1 MSTLKDGFIFT
12 LLKKYTNTFMHL
24 IYPNQCLVCLNE
36 LPESNRTNICHLC
49 QDNFHFTY
57 FETSDSTRLDKL
69 FWGRLNVHSTFS
81 LLEFEKQNSTQK
93 ILHAIKYKSN
103 KLLAGEM
110 GKKIGNTIHQKSN
123 FATIEVLIPVPLHIK
138 KKYIRGYNQSEVIA
152 EGVNT
157 ILNVQ
162 LKPNLIRRTVH
173 SESQT
178 KKNKFSRWDNVKDVF
193 QIDISALKKFNHIAI
208 IDDVIT
214 TGSTIEAITLKIHKE
229 IPDLKISIISLAIA
243 K

>member
-1 MSTLKDGFIFT
+1 MNTLKDGFIFK
-12 LLKKYTNTFMHL
+12 LLKKYTNALMHL

-36 LPESNRTNICHLC
+36 LPESNKTNICHLC

-69 FWGRLNVHSTFS
+69 FWGRLNLHSTFS

-103 KLLAGEM
+103 KLLAIEM
-110 GKKIGNTIHQKSN
+110 GKKIGAAIYQKSN

-138 KKYIRGYNQSEVIA
+138 KEYMRGYNQSEIIA
-152 EGVNT
+152 EGINS
-157 ILNVQ
+157 IMKINMN
-162 LKPNLIRRTVH
+162 PELIKRTKH

-193 QIDISALKKFNHIAI
+193 QLNIAALKKFNHIAI

-214 TGSTIEAITLKIHKE
+214 TGSTIEAITLKIQKE